1 MNNIEYNQQTMVLTE
16 TNNYKVNHLGA
27 IRNNKE
33 SLEFEFNVSII
44 ITRRRFGEYQEVDIE
59 GCSKDILE
67 AKKTLQCIVDQ
78 AEIDYQEWRERKRR
92 RNRAKSSNTEFK
104 LESLEKPK
112 KEKKG
117 NMFELLNS
125 VDDETSYQI
134 EYPEISNEYN
144 PNISWGDQ

>member
-1 MNNIEYNQQTMVLTE
+1 MVLTE
-16 TNNYKVNHLGA
+16 TNNYKVNHIGA

-33 SLEFEFNVSII
+33 SLEVEFNVSIV

-67 AKKTLQCIVDQ
+67 AKKILQYIVDQ
-78 AEIDYQEWRERKRR
+78 ADIDYQEWRERKRR
-92 RNRAKSSNTEFK
+92 RNRAKRSNNEFK
-104 LESLEKPK
+104 LESVEKPK

-125 VDDETSYQI
+125 VDDETRYQI